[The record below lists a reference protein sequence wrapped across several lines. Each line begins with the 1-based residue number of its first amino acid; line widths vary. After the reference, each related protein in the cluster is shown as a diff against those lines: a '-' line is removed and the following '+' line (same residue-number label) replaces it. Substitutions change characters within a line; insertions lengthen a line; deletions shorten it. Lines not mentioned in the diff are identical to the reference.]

1 LYNWLVQQ
9 TTSVEREPKFQAPA
23 PAIQYCLGSG
33 SIAIVPVVI
42 GCRGFSVLLSST
54 LSTKEVNVSK
64 PKTAA
69 RSSPADIRVM
79 YETEKEEKDLLQK
92 ALDEEG
98 QKRISECR
106 ALSDEVESFRGKL
119 ERKQESYLQ
128 VQEEKEK
135 LYVELQWVWRQQ
147 IHVSTCVALLPN
159 NSAGDV
165 TAVFI
170 ILVSFKVFQGTCA

>member
-1 LYNWLVQQ
+1 
-9 TTSVEREPKFQAPA
+9 
-23 PAIQYCLGSG
+23 
-33 SIAIVPVVI
+33 
-42 GCRGFSVLLSST
+42 
-54 LSTKEVNVSK
+54 
-64 PKTAA
+64 
-69 RSSPADIRVM
+69 M

-135 LYVELQWVWRQQ
+135 LYVELQ
-147 IHVSTCVALLPN
+147 
-159 NSAGDV
+159 
-165 TAVFI
+165 
-170 ILVSFKVFQGTCA
+170 